1 MATPTQLNNTSNDV
15 TIAVPNA
22 DNFVTIQLNPDSTNT
37 YGSITVFAQDQNGFG
52 ASVNATLPLST
63 YLSSFKSLNPNVS
76 SVVVT
81 FNFGNYA
88 GGGAIAY
95 TISGGGM
102 TTVSY
107 SNDLSAYTS
116 QMNAYLINVF

>member
-15 TIAVPNA
+15 TITVPNA
-22 DNFVTIQLNPDSTNT
+22 DNFINIQINPDSTNT

-52 ASVNATLPLST
+52 AAVNASLPLST
-63 YLSSFKSLNPNVS
+63 YLSAYKSLNPS
-76 SVVVT
+76 TTSVVLT
-81 FNFGNYA
+81 FTFGNYA

-95 TISGGGM
+95 NISGGGM

-107 SNDLSAYTS
+107 SNDLAAYSS

>member
-1 MATPTQLNNTSNDV
+1 MATPTQLNNTSNSV

-22 DNFVTIQLNPDSTNT
+22 DNFITIQLNPDSPNT
-37 YGSITVFAQDQNGFG
+37 YGSILVFAQNQNGFG
-52 ASVNATLPLST
+52 ASVNASLPLSA
-63 YLSSFKSLNPNVS
+63 YLSSYKALNPS
-76 SVVVT
+76 ATSVVLT
-81 FNFGNYA
+81 FTFGNYN

-95 TISGGGM
+95 NISGGGM

-107 SNDLSAYTS
+107 SNDVANYTS